1 MTATNNTPNTAADA
15 ARMPLGTRIAL
26 ARKEARMTQPQLAKA
41 SGIAQSNI
49 SMIETLKTAPTAKTY
64 DTLMGAIVTHM
75 GRNPV
80 SIDAVD
86 GVLGIVGRSQGKIA
100 LVNSLLSAPEP
111 VEWLVEGFLA
121 RRYVTMLAGQEG
133 SGKSMVTQ
141 TLAVALAEGRSEAF
155 GFRLPGRPMRGLVF
169 DVENVMVVDDA
180 VNGSLVKG
188 RLQAY
193 GLTATGDENL
203 TVAGVQG
210 FDLDKDSDVLDA
222 VLADAENAGAAFDFI
237 ILDSFR
243 SLWTSGSENTPE
255 AGRVLTK
262 INRLAHKHNVAII
275 VIHHTNKAGAAYSG
289 HTSIGS
295 TVAAVWTFS
304 RLVHKDPETGRKAQ
318 HATAR
323 FLSPYK
329 VRISAEMKARIVS
342 TSGNGI
348 TSSKT
353 ADDYAAEGFEI
364 DPGNV
369 EETEGE

>member
-1 MTATNNTPNTAADA
+1 MSTNTAADA
-15 ARMPLGTRIAL
+15 VMMPLGTRVML

-41 SGIAQSNI
+41 SGIPQSNI
-49 SMIETLKTAPTAKTY
+49 SMIETGKTSPTAKTY
-64 DTLMGAIVTHM
+64 DALMGAIVKQM
-75 GRNPV
+75 GHNPV
-80 SIDAVD
+80 SIDAID
-86 GVLGIVGRSQGKIA
+86 GVLGIVGRSQGKIG
-100 LVNSLLSAPEP
+100 LVSSLLSAPEP
-111 VEWLVEGFLA
+111 IDWLVEGFLA

-141 TLAVALAEGRSEAF
+141 TLAVALAEGRTEAF
-155 GFRLPGRPMRGLVF
+155 GFRLPGKHCRGLVF
-169 DVENVMVVDDA
+169 DVENVMMVDDN
-180 VNGSLVKG
+180 VNGSLVKS

-193 GLTATGDENL
+193 GLTSKGDEYL

-222 VLADAENAGAAFDFI
+222 VLADAENAGAPFDFL

-262 INRLAHKHNVAII
+262 LNRLAHKHNLAVI

-304 RLVHKDPETGRKAQ
+304 RLVHKNPETGRKEQ

-323 FLSPYK
+323 FLNPYK
-329 VRISAEMKARIVS
+329 VRITAEMRSRIVS
-342 TSGNGI
+342 TSETGI
-348 TSSKT
+348 VSSKSV
-353 ADDYAAEGFEI
+353 ADYEAEGFAI
-364 DPGNV
+364 DPGTSDD
-369 EETEGE
+369 ETEE